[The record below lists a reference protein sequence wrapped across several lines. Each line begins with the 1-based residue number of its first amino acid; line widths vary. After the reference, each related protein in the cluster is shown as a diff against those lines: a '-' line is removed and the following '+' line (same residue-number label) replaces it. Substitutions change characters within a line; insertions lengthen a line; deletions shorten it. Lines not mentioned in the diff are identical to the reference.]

1 MGGVLVSAFF
11 VRFQRID
18 FATHL
23 PDQARL
29 MEWPCYGCWRIGLL
43 GDGSSERSSLSLTIG
58 RVGQRVIPPRVA
70 LNRLVAVETLKR
82 QGHDSTQLPS
92 AAARTA
98 SSHCCANTRAESM
111 SRIICECNG
120 TSTT

>member
-1 MGGVLVSAFF
+1 
-11 VRFQRID
+11 
-18 FATHL
+18 
-23 PDQARL
+23 
-29 MEWPCYGCWRIGLL
+29 MEWPRYGCWRIRLL
-43 GDGSSERSSLSLTIG
+43 GDGSSELSTLSITIG

-98 SSHCCANTRAESM
+98 SSQSSANTRAESM
-111 SRIICECNG
+111 SRIICECSG